1 MTLAID
7 LLTFQEFIMNEPL
20 PLSTIHQAVLDFLRG
35 REDVVLFGAQAV
47 NAYVPEPRMTQ
58 GVDLMAVDAP
68 ALAQALKQHLHER
81 LQLAV
86 RIREIG
92 AGKGYRLYQVQQAG
106 NRHLVD
112 IRPVAHLPLS
122 QRIEH
127 VLVMAPAELI
137 AAKVI
142 SYHQRRA
149 QPKAGTDWRDLAL
162 LLLAFPALKRDDSPV
177 ADCLRAAGADAKIL
191 AVWQDLV
198 ALEIEHAADDDEF

>member
-1 MTLAID
+1 MSLAID
-7 LLTFQEFIMNEPL
+7 LLTFQEFIMHEPL
-20 PLSTIHQAVLDFLRG
+20 PLSTIHQAVLDFLRE

-58 GVDLMAVDAP
+58 EVDLMAFDAP
-68 ALAQALKQHLHER
+68 ALTQALQQHLHKR
-81 LQLAV
+81 FQIAV

-92 AGKGYRLYQVQQAG
+92 DGKGYRLYQVQQAG
-106 NRHLVD
+106 NRHLAD
-112 IRPVAHLPLS
+112 IRPVAQVPLS
-122 QRIEH
+122 RRIEQ

-162 LLLAFPALKRDDSPV
+162 LLLAFPELKRGDSLV
-177 ADCLRAAGADAKIL
+177 VDCLRVAGADAEIL
-191 AVWQDLV
+191 ALWQELV
-198 ALEIEHAADDDEF
+198 ALEIERESDEDEF